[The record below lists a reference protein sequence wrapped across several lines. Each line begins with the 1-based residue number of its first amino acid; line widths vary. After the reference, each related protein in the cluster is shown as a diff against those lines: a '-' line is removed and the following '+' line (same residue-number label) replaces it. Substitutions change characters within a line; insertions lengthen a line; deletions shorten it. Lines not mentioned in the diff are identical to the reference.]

1 MARRPDSLA
10 RGEATGAD
18 HMAVGHR
25 RAKGRSGMDGIARA
39 RVAGV
44 FLQEARTL
52 LRAMSE
58 TRRRVVRERG
68 YFAFPKDSFTLC
80 IFVL

>member
-1 MARRPDSLA
+1 MARLPDSLA

-52 LRAMSE
+52 LRQRAGSGE
-58 TRRRVVRERG
+58 
-68 YFAFPKDSFTLC
+68 
-80 IFVL
+80 